1 MDEERI
7 IKLADKVYDIIGAA
21 MEVHQELGY
30 GISEGIYE
38 EALMIELS
46 DLGYEVQS
54 QCDLQ
59 TFYKGIPL
67 EKHFRMDIVVD
78 EEIIIEL
85 KAVETL
91 LSEHRAQLFNYL
103 RLTKQPVG
111 VLLNFGKSLRAEK
124 YLYDPDTNDVD
135 YFNTK
140 GHIQTRRE
148 NMDEIEEFFSGYM
161 GDK

>member
-1 MDEERI
+1 MDDEKI
-7 IKLADKVYDIIGAA
+7 IELADKVYDIIGAA

-38 EALMIELS
+38 EALIIELNN
-46 DLGYEVQS
+46 LGYEVQS
-54 QCDLQ
+54 QCDLP

-67 EKHFRMDIVVD
+67 EKHFRLDVVVD
-78 EEIIIEL
+78 DEIIIEL

-91 LSEHRAQLFNYL
+91 LPEHRAQLFNYL

-124 YLYDPDTNDVD
+124 YLYNSETNDVD
-135 YFNTK
+135 YFNIK

-148 NMDEIEEFFSGYM
+148 NMDEIEDYFSNC
-161 GDK
+161 